1 VPPLLSI
8 LFAALSGVL
17 LVLAY
22 PPFGQSWLIWIA
34 LIPALLGLHLDP
46 ASGTRPL
53 LAWRAWVPGLLLG
66 IICFGGLFWWIGEV
80 TVLGTV
86 LLCLYLAFYPA
97 IWLLYAARR
106 WPRQAPYTSYGILRT
121 GIELASLW
129 IVLEW
134 LRGWLFSGFGWN
146 GLGVALYANLPFL
159 QAARFGGVLGLSWI
173 VALTNVVGA
182 LTLVRLYHEAR
193 GRQKLRAHVDFSL
206 VMVALALLLVT
217 GWHHLWRVPSG
228 APRHLR
234 YALVQPDIP
243 QELTDSFPPEESLRR
258 HLDLTAQAALLQ
270 PDLIIWP
277 ESPVG
282 IDLVLDRPS
291 HEALFQLMANAN
303 FSLLAGSLHIV
314 EGQVFNSALLF
325 DPYDGGLHIY
335 DKNHLVPF
343 GEYVPF
349 ARQLPFLRR
358 LVPFQID
365 FSHGDHPRIMTLTN
379 GVRLLPLICFE
390 DTLARYARL
399 GIHEGLRDPETAP
412 GPLPDLLVN
421 LTNDGWFH
429 RSPGTAQHLANAV
442 FRTVELDRPL
452 LCCSNTGISAVV
464 DATGRITSELAVG
477 NRNVDVSGILSG
489 DLQWYPAEETPYSRY
504 GDWFVWLAAA
514 AVLWRPLRDKMTP
527 KAKSELQPELL
538 EPTEEPESSG
548 ST

>member
-1 VPPLLSI
+1 MPPFISI
-8 LFAALSGVL
+8 LLAAASGIL

-22 PPFGQSWLIWIA
+22 PPFGESWLIWIA

-46 ASGTRPL
+46 ASSTRPL
-53 LAWRAWVPGLLLG
+53 KAWRTWIPAFLLG

-97 IWLLYAARR
+97 LWLLYAARR

-134 LRGWLFSGFGWN
+134 LRGWLFGGFGWN
-146 GLGVALYANLPFL
+146 GLGVALSTNLPLL

-173 VALTNVVGA
+173 VALANVVGA

-228 APRHLR
+228 TPRHLR
-234 YALVQPDIP
+234 YVLVQPNIP
-243 QELTDSFPPEESLRR
+243 QEITDSFPPAESLRR
-258 HLDLTAQAALLQ
+258 HLDLTAQAVLLQ
-270 PDLIIWP
+270 PDLIVWP

-282 IDLVLDRPS
+282 IDLTLDRPA
-291 HEALFQLMANAN
+291 HDALYQLMANAD

-325 DPYDGGLHIY
+325 DPHDGGLHIY
-335 DKNHLVPF
+335 DKNKLVPF

-349 ARQLPFLRR
+349 ARELPILRK

-365 FSHGDHPRIMTLTN
+365 FSGGDHPRMMTLQN
-379 GVRLLPLICFE
+379 GVRLLPLICYE
-390 DTLARYARL
+390 DTLADYARRGAQL
-399 GIHEGLRDPETAP
+399 DP
-412 GPLPDLLVN
+412 DVLVN
-421 LTNDGWFH
+421 ITNDGWFR

-477 NRNVDVSGILSG
+477 KRNVDISGILSG
-489 DLQWYPAEETPYSRY
+489 DLQWYPAEQTPYALY

-514 AVLWRPLRDKMTP
+514 VVLWRPLRDKMTP
-527 KAKSELQPELL
+527 KTKIELQPELP
-538 EPTEEPESSG
+538 EPPEAPESP
-548 ST
+548 